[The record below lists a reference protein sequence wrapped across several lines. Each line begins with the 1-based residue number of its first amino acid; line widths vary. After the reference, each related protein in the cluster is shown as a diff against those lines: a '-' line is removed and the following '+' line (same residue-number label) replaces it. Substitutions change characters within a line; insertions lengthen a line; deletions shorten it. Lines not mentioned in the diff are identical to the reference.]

1 MSVRKY
7 AGKRATHWYAVIE
20 LGRNATGKRLQ
31 DVIRKDP
38 QTGLPILTKKRALEI
53 EREELVKRHRGN
65 VIDPDVTPFGAFLE
79 RWLEETRSSRADSTN
94 YHWASVVRRHVSPAL
109 GTIPL
114 SKLTTIDIERLYRTY
129 CERGY
134 SFDSAN
140 NLRVVVN
147 GALKAAVRW
156 KLIAINPAQ
165 GAMMPKAKKR
175 KPRLIWTAEETRAF
189 LAATASSEWHAL
201 WRLLLDSAIRIGEAR
216 ALTWQDL
223 DSERRTIRIS
233 RTASVDAHGSAAIM
247 ARTKSES
254 GQRVIT
260 LMPATI
266 DALRACKRRQNARR
280 LELGEYWQDDG
291 LIFDRGDGQLVSERR
306 VIDCLDRDIAAA
318 GVPRITPHGMRHC
331 SATLLAGAGVPLHAI
346 MRRLG
351 HAKISITADLYSHF
365 SRDADIAAAEAL
377 SRVLQPTPD
386 AAANDA

>member
-1 MSVRKY
+1 M
-7 AGKRATHWYAVIE
+7 ADLRARSDSQSPRQTRHLHWYAVIE
-20 LGRNATGKRLQ
+20 LGRDATGKRQQ
-31 DVIRKDP
+31 DIIRKDP

-65 VIDPDVTPFGAFLE
+65 IIDPDVTPFGAFLE

-114 SKLTTIDIERLYRTY
+114 GKLTTIDIERLYRTY
-129 CERGY
+129 CEQGY

-175 KPRLIWTAEETRAF
+175 KPRLIWTADETRAF

-223 DSERRTIRIS
+223 DSR
-233 RTASVDAHGSAAIM
+233 APHGAHLAHGF
-247 ARTKSES
+247 R
-254 GQRVIT
+254 R
-260 LMPATI
+260 
-266 DALRACKRRQNARR
+266 RA
-280 LELGEYWQDDG
+280 
-291 LIFDRGDGQLVSERR
+291 
-306 VIDCLDRDIAAA
+306 
-318 GVPRITPHGMRHC
+318 
-331 SATLLAGAGVPLHAI
+331 
-346 MRRLG
+346 RLG
-351 HAKISITADLYSHF
+351 
-365 SRDADIAAAEAL
+365 RDYGPYQE
-377 SRVLQPTPD
+377 RKWPTGHYPY
-386 AAANDA
+386 AGHHRGATRL